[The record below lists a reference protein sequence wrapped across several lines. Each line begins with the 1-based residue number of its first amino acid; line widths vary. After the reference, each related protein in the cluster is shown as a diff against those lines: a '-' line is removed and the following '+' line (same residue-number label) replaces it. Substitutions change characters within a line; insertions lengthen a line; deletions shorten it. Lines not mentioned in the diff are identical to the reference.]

1 MRSSRST
8 TPSRPSYVKQD
19 HGLAS
24 LTNMAACHGANNF
37 VSRSMT
43 IGYAFTA
50 PPPSQTH
57 LRTPFMMPHAAP
69 LYPQKQHHFTTK
81 ITPLYLQKQHHFT
94 PKNSTI
100 LLLKPHHFTSKTTP
114 KNNTILPQKQHPK
127 NSTILPPKL
136 HQHCTKNNIILP
148 LKQHHL
154 PQKQHPKNSTILPS
168 KLHDFTS

>member
-24 LTNMAACHGANNF
+24 LTNMDACHGANNF
-37 VSRSMT
+37 ISRSMT

-57 LRTPFMMPHAAP
+57 QRKPFMVPHAAP

-81 ITPLYLQKQHHFT
+81 TIPLYPQKQYKKKTPFYFQNYTTLPPKQHHFT
-94 PKNSTI
+94 PKSAP
-100 LLLKPHHFTSKTTP
+100 KKQHHFTSKTAPT
-114 KNNTILPQKQHPK
+114 LHQKQYH
-127 NSTILPPKL
+127 
-136 HQHCTKNNIILP
+136 
-148 LKQHHL
+148 
-154 PQKQHPKNSTILPS
+154 
-168 KLHDFTS
+168 FTSKTTSF